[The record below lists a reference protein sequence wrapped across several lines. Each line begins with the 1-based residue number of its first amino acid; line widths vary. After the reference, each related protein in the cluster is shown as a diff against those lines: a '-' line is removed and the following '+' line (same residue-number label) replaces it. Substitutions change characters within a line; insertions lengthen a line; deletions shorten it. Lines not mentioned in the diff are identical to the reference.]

1 MQGGSISPTL
11 VNFTLNGLE
20 KAVNDSILSLTKSK
34 EKRIVI
40 KRKDGTRT
48 RIPSSLFI
56 VRFADEFVVLARSKH
71 ILQKY
76 VRPAIQDF
84 IEKRNLV
91 TDTIQFFTLSDQKST
106 LNFLGYSLKF
116 LIN

>member
-20 KAVNDSILSLTKSK
+20 KAVDDSILSLTKSK

-48 RIPSSLFI
+48 RIPSSLFS
-56 VRFADEFVVLARSKH
+56 VRYADEFVVLARSKH

-84 IEKRNLV
+84 IEKRKLV
-91 TDTIQFFTLSDQKST
+91 TDNTQFFTLRDEKST
-106 LNFLGYSLKF
+106 LHFLGYSLKYH
-116 LIN
+116 LN